1 MLATASY
8 LGGPTKHIMGNDDTD
23 VLVPVRDVMQGR
35 PDRAIARLCRTGKI
49 PGAIKVGSVWMIT
62 RAAWRAFVTGISA
75 TETSAAERDLIRAGF
90 RFGR

>member
-1 MLATASY
+1 
-8 LGGPTKHIMGNDDTD
+8 MGNDDTD

-35 PDRAIARLCRTGKI
+35 PDRAVARLCRTGKI

-62 RAAWRAFVTGISA
+62 RAAWRAFVAGSSSTP
-75 TETSAAERDLIRAGF
+75 ETSAAERDLIRAGF